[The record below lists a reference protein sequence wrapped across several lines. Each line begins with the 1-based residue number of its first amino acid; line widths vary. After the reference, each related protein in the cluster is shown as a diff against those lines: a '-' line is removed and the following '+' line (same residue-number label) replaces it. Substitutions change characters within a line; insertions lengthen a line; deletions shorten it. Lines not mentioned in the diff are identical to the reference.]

1 VIKWIQKIKNIF
13 LQIGL
18 KMSVFNIVIAL
29 LMVLAPILYL
39 LSKLKKILRIQR
51 KKIIDIEIIWNN
63 NFYIW
68 CNFP

>member
-51 KKIIDIEIIWNN
+51 KKIIDI
-63 NFYIW
+63 
-68 CNFP
+68 